1 MAFKWLRD
9 NTVQITNQTWI
20 GNDLV
25 HQSKA
30 DRRRYAFAEA
40 TFRRKKPKPLTA
52 TPFKVYEIEYNQTPY
67 YRISG
72 NNTYVGTV
80 VYVYGSEVLYTYTQ
94 RLDGKLALNKA
105 RAKISGGNQDLG
117 EALVELDQT
126 IDLIK
131 KNLERIGKIGDAL
144 RKGEWSKLDS
154 LIKGKTPDSVKKM
167 KPSKRLS
174 SGYLEIM
181 FGILPLMSS
190 VHTAVEA
197 YGNGMLTR
205 GSKVSAVSGQ
215 KRINFNS
222 GWRPLDGVGRA
233 SFSGRVRNRNLATL
247 NSYGLVNPL
256 LMAWQRVPYSFVI
269 DWFIPIGSILGSL
282 TAEAGL
288 EDVLQTYTDVT
299 YRSQHNSFGW
309 NWREAEYLRKV
320 PGILPIIGNPFG
332 REAQLSIGKL
342 ISSVALIRQRFP

>member
-9 NTVQITNQTWI
+9 NTVQITNQTWF
-20 GNDLV
+20 GNELV
-25 HQSKA
+25 HQSTSS
-30 DRRRYAFAEA
+30 RRRYAFAEA
-40 TFRRKKPKPLTA
+40 TFRRIKPKPLRA

-67 YRISG
+67 YRVHG
-72 NNTYVGTV
+72 LNTFVGTV
-80 VYVYGSEVLYTYTQ
+80 TYVYGSEVLYTYTQ
-94 RLDGKLALNKA
+94 RVDGKLALNKA
-105 RAKISGGNQDLG
+105 RAKISGSGQDLG
-117 EALVELDQT
+117 ESLVELDQT

-144 RKGEWSKLDS
+144 RKGEWAKLDS
-154 LIKGKTPDSVKKM
+154 MIKGKTPDSVKRM

-181 FGILPLMSS
+181 FGILPLLSS
-190 VHTAVEA
+190 THTAVEA
-197 YGNGMLTR
+197 YGKGMLTR

-215 KRINFNS
+215 KRINFSS
-222 GWRPLDGVGRA
+222 GWHPLDNVGRA
-233 SFSGRVRNRNLATL
+233 SFSEVIRNQNVATL
-247 NSYGLVNPL
+247 NSYGLINPL

-288 EDVLQTYTDVT
+288 EDVMQTYTDVT
-299 YRSQHNSFGW
+299 YTSQHNKFGW
-309 NWREAEYLRKV
+309 NWREAEYNRVV
-320 PGILPIIGNPFG
+320 PGLLPVIGNPFG